1 MVGHEFHSRPVKL
14 AQKSITHFL
23 VLKNVHFTLDVV
35 QIIMH
40 GTLLASCR
48 RGIYLGVCKRLIKS
62 CRQCSTAAVVLPK
75 VGGEI
80 FWDDSEWAVK
90 VRHPTI
96 PSSCCR
102 DSPLAL
108 ICLSESSYSWHP
120 KDGTLILEM
129 RLSSSS
135 LLAGN
140 DPGNTTSKEKLK
152 KGWHSKIHQI
162 CKKCVF

>member
-1 MVGHEFHSRPVKL
+1 M
-14 AQKSITHFL
+14 
-23 VLKNVHFTLDVV
+23 
-35 QIIMH
+35 
-40 GTLLASCR
+40 
-48 RGIYLGVCKRLIKS
+48 
-62 CRQCSTAAVVLPK
+62 VLPK

-96 PSSCCR
+96 PSTLNCCR

-129 RLSSSS
+129 RLSFSS
-135 LLAGN
+135 LLASN
-140 DPGNTTSKEKLK
+140 DPRIITNTRGPRMELFWAKTVLYLEISYMLV
-152 KGWHSKIHQI
+152 KIFLFLAPKRWTQI
-162 CKKCVF
+162 HILCFISNAYKQRFFNQLIFWKNISNNQLISEIY

>member
-1 MVGHEFHSRPVKL
+1 MVGREQRRRHVAPDCKL
-14 AQKSITHFL
+14 HTVGVAQK
-23 VLKNVHFTLDVV
+23 VNKV
-35 QIIMH
+35 M
-40 GTLLASCR
+40 
-48 RGIYLGVCKRLIKS
+48 
-62 CRQCSTAAVVLPK
+62 VLPK

-129 RLSSSS
+129 RLTLALLQFCAVLKLEIQKHQSPAFFSRDLSHLRIFLILAPERWNSDIRNSSDFAAWLV
-135 LLAGN
+135 LLALL
-140 DPGNTTSKEKLK
+140 LK
-152 KGWHSKIHQI
+152 FCAVLKSEL
-162 CKKCVF
+162 